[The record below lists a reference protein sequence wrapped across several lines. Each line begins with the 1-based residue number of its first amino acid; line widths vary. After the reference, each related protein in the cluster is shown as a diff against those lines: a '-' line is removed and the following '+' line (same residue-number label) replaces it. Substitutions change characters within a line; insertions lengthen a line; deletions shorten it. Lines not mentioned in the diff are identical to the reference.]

1 MYISDAIM
9 VIFGVKF
16 LLAESYYEIFKRIRE
31 KKYQWCN

>member
-16 LLAESYYEIFKRIRE
+16 LLEENYDEIFKTDPR
-31 KKYQWCN
+31 